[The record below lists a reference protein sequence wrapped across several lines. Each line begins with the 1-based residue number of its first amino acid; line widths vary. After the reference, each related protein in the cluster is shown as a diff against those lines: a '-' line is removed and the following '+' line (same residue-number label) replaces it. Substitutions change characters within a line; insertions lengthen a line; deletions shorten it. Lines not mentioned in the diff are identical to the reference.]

1 MCRRIFHQLDG
12 PTRRCAPTWQRGKPF
27 SSAESANGDFTS
39 CFNGVLSIKKSG
51 DLGDQ
56 ISCLMIFCYQICG
69 DIMDK

>member
-1 MCRRIFHQLDG
+1 MARQDAAHQHGNAANHFVL
-12 PTRRCAPTWQRGKPF
+12 PR
-27 SSAESANGDFTS
+27 ANGDFTS